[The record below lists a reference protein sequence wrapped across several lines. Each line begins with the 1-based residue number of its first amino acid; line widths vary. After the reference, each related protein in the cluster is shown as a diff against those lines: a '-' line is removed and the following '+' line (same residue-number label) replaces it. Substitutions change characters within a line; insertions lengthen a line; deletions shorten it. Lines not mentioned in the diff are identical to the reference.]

1 MDELTKMLND
11 INIDKPDDIILQ
23 IIEYDFN
30 QLTRLFLN
38 GETNIY
44 IEPEAFHEYYLTP
57 ENCRIIYNY
66 LGNNYIG
73 YNLLKKKVSKE
84 IISKRFNIPI
94 NDTDIQTYVDYY
106 LQTLIIE

>member
-1 MDELTKMLND
+1 MDELTKMLSD

-38 GETNIY
+38 SETKIY

-57 ENCRIIYNY
+57 ENCRKIYNY

-73 YNLLKKKVSKE
+73 YNLLKKKVSQE
-84 IISKRFNIPI
+84 IILKRFNIPI
-94 NDTDIQTYVDYY
+94 NDNDIQTYVDYY
-106 LQTLIIE
+106 LQTLIVE